1 MNWSSLMKASMVGF
15 FIQKNNLNPSSP
27 ENNNITFIMVSEDSV
42 HALRVN
48 NRTEIQEFDS
58 YYSNSE
64 NKRAF
69 VNAYH
74 LQVVVESRKQC
85 NGTCSDSE
93 FKDFLFQ
100 NFVNFI
106 KKMVWGIDFYYAPHP
121 ENNNDNYN
129 WTKQN

>member
-1 MNWSSLMKASMVGF
+1 
-15 FIQKNNLNPSSP
+15 
-27 ENNNITFIMVSEDSV
+27 MVSEDSV